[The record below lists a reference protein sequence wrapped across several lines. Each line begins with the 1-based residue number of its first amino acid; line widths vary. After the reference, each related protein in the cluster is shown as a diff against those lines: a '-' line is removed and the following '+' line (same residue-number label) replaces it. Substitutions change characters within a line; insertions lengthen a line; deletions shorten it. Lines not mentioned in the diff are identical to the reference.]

1 MSEELENTQQTEEQE
16 TPTTGNDTPVAEE
29 EDTPVEST
37 SVINQVVEA
46 VMDLI
51 NALNLFTTTTR
62 GAMGTG
68 PSIAVEVGPSGPE
81 AVFMDKNCYLPL
93 DITINSKHENLQTL
107 TDAMNTIH
115 SSLTR
120 MTSYPEDTPTD
131 PTDNTYVSRWEIVDI
146 VTGTL
151 PQVIG
156 REENDEWLMASSLYV
171 KFYWKGD

>member
-1 MSEELENTQQTEEQE
+1 MSDMEQGVVNTEEE
-16 TPTTGNDTPVAEE
+16 TPTGTETTDDEPVV
-29 EDTPVEST
+29 VEST

-51 NALNLFTTTTR
+51 DALNLYTTTTR
-62 GAMGTG
+62 GAMTTG

-81 AVFMDKNCYLPL
+81 AVFMDKNSYVPL
-93 DITINSKHENLQTL
+93 DVTINAKHENLQTL
-107 TDAMNTIH
+107 TDDMNKLH

-120 MTSYPEDTPTD
+120 MRSYPEDSPVD
-131 PTDNTYVSRWEIVDI
+131 PSDETYTSKWEIVDI
-146 VTGTL
+146 VNGTL

-156 REENDEWLMASSLYV
+156 REENDEWMMASSLIV

>member
-1 MSEELENTQQTEEQE
+1 M
-16 TPTTGNDTPVAEE
+16 
-29 EDTPVEST
+29 
-37 SVINQVVEA
+37 SVINEVVEA

-51 NALNLFTTTTR
+51 DALGLFALTTR

-120 MTSYPEDTPTD
+120 MTSYPEDQSD
-131 PTDNTYVSRWEIVDI
+131 PSRWEIVDI
-146 VTGTL
+146 TTGTM

-156 REENDEWLMASSLYV
+156 REENDDWLMASSLYV